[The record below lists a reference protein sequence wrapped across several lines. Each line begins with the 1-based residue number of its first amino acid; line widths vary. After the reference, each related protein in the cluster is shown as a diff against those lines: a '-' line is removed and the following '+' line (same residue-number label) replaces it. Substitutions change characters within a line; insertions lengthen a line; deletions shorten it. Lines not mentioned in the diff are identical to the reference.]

1 MTLSADRPTL
11 VTGGGQTEVARSIE
25 VSVCRLSCDNWR
37 VIETELPV
45 VSDNGYNV
53 MGGWRVGQAPEDTT
67 TRSGLLVPMGTK
79 DGNDALALVDVE
91 TGQRFWAVPTGAW
104 RFIWP
109 PTGKPVIAV
118 RESQIIAEEELDHVG
133 DEGQY
138 L

>member
-1 MTLSADRPTL
+1 MTS
-11 VTGGGQTEVARSIE
+11 
-25 VSVCRLSCDNWR
+25 N
-37 VIETELPV
+37 LPIYQ
-45 VSDNGYNV
+45 DNGYKV
-53 MGGWRVGQAPEDTT
+53 MAGWRVGHAPEEFT
-67 TRSGLLVPMGTK
+67 TRSGLLVPLGTK
-79 DGNDALALVDVE
+79 DGNDALALVDVK

-109 PTGKPVIAV
+109 STGKPVIAV

>member
-1 MTLSADRPTL
+1 M
-11 VTGGGQTEVARSIE
+11 
-25 VSVCRLSCDNWR
+25 
-37 VIETELPV
+37 IETDLPIV
-45 VSDNGYNV
+45 ADNGYKV
-53 MGGWRVGQAPEDTT
+53 LGGWRVGAAPEDTT
-67 TRSGLLVPMGTK
+67 TQSGLLVPIGTK
-79 DGNDALALVDVE
+79 DGNDALALLDVE

-118 RESQIIAEEELDHVG
+118 RESQIIAEEEIDHVG